1 MVKVIELLMFCCGTD
16 ISFCQVMRLKLQY
29 RPEQDVLMKIK
40 ILGTFVT
47 IKFNRWFDKERVWN
61 SQADFFTSKLFLVG
75 AFHSALFDTT
85 SLQQNTFYIKD
96 ILLRILLLI
105 GDLCIIENLH
115 VTINFTSLSSQEVYC
130 WVSDYVI
137 VVHLIPPLCIL
148 LLPCAS
154 PYVFTENKE
163 EEKWD
168 VGHNKQCNHSRY
180 FTATETETLLF
191 LQLLSSLVTFRSPKK
206 GVNFV
211 FVCIRR
217 QL

>member
-1 MVKVIELLMFCCGTD
+1 
-16 ISFCQVMRLKLQY
+16 
-29 RPEQDVLMKIK
+29 MKIK
-40 ILGTFVT
+40 ILCTFGTS
-47 IKFNRWFDKERVWN
+47 KFIRWLVKKEFEILKPTFL
-61 SQADFFTSKLFLVG
+61 SSKLFQ
-75 AFHSALFDTT
+75 AFHSALFDKT
-85 SLQQNTFYIKD
+85 LLGQNTFYTKEITKNSAVNRQSLYNWKFTRHYQFHLTIKPRSVLLSVWLCNCSAPD
-96 ILLRILLLI
+96 TSSILL
-105 GDLCIIENLH
+105 
-115 VTINFTSLSSQEVYC
+115 
-130 WVSDYVI
+130 
-137 VVHLIPPLCIL
+137 P
-148 LLPCAS
+148 PCAS

-191 LQLLSSLVTFRSPKK
+191 LQLLSALVTFRSTKK

>member
-1 MVKVIELLMFCCGTD
+1 
-16 ISFCQVMRLKLQY
+16 
-29 RPEQDVLMKIK
+29 MKIK
-40 ILGTFVT
+40 ILCTFGTS
-47 IKFNRWFDKERVWN
+47 KFIRWLVKKEFEIFKRTFL
-61 SQADFFTSKLFLVG
+61 SSKLFQ
-75 AFHSALFDTT
+75 AFHSALFDKT
-85 SLQQNTFYIKD
+85 LLGQNTFYTKEITKNSAVNRQSLYNWKFTRHYQFHLTIKPRSVLLSVWLCNCSAPD
-96 ILLRILLLI
+96 TSSILL
-105 GDLCIIENLH
+105 
-115 VTINFTSLSSQEVYC
+115 
-130 WVSDYVI
+130 
-137 VVHLIPPLCIL
+137 P
-148 LLPCAS
+148 PCAS

-191 LQLLSSLVTFRSPKK
+191 LQLLSALVTFRSPKK